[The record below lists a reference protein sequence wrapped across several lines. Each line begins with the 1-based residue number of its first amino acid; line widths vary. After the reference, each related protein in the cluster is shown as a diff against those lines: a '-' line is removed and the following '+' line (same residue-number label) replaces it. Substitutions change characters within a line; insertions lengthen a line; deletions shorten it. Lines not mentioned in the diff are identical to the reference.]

1 MVDCRRAQHRT
12 AGTRGGLDNVKH
24 TEIALRRPVTTVVVF
39 VALALVGLIASRML
53 PLEKFPDI
61 EFPGIFIQIP
71 YEGSTPEEVERLITR
86 PVEEALATLSGVERM
101 YSSSG
106 ENMSQ
111 VFLQFAWDQS
121 MGSKGIEAR
130 AKVDGI
136 RHELPDD
143 IRRIFIFTGS
153 LGDQPVLELRISSER
168 DLSDSYELLDRML
181 KRRIERIEGVSQVQ
195 LHGVDPRE
203 IRILLNSDRMSSYGV
218 DIDQLRQLL
227 EKSNFAV
234 NAGRITDGG
243 QRFSVRPRGEF
254 KSVEE
259 IRNIV
264 IDENALRLRDVARIE
279 LRSPDREYGR
289 HLDRSYAV
297 GLAVS
302 KSTGSNMVEV
312 TDRVMAEVARISELP
327 QMQGINIFDL
337 DNQGDS
343 VRGSLGDLLN
353 AGAVGALL
361 ALAVLYLFLR
371 QVTTTLIVTA
381 SVPFSLLIT
390 LGALYFADLS
400 LNMLTM
406 MGLMLAV
413 GMLVDNA
420 VVVTESV
427 FRHRAM
433 DPENPHKAT
442 LAGVKEVGMAVI
454 AGTLTTMIVFVPIM
468 FGAKTD
474 ISVFMTHVGI
484 TIIVALMA
492 SLLIAQTLVPML
504 AARIPPPPEPKEGAF
519 ISRLTNRYV
528 GSLRWIL
535 RSPWKTFGG
544 VVVTCIIGIA
554 PVALELVK
562 FDAFPQDSG
571 RRLYMPLHIEG
582 QHPLER
588 VEGAVTTIENYLFE
602 NQEEFDIRS
611 VYSYYEK
618 GEASVVILLTEDEE
632 ATLSTTEVLEKIE
645 ANLPVI
651 AIGKPSFEFDQQGGG
666 DGFSLQI
673 SGDSTVIL
681 NEIGLDV
688 ARLLASV
695 EGLEDV
701 RSDAELGEREI
712 QVSID
717 RVRAAATGLTTRE
730 IADAVSIAMRGQ
742 NLREFR
748 GDMGE
753 VAVRLAFRD
762 SDKQSID
769 QLADLPLYTK
779 DGRRITLGTV
789 ANFRVGTS
797 PATIQRTDRQ
807 TAVILSANL
816 TEEDSLESVRPR
828 VEALMNEVDLP
839 PGYSWKFGRG
849 FDRQDETQQM
859 MVTNILLGIACIF
872 LVMAALFE
880 SLLFPFSIILGSI
893 VFSVFGVFL
902 FFAATGTTFSFMA
915 SIGIMI
921 LIGVVVN
928 NGIVLVDHINN
939 LRQGGLPRNEA
950 IIEAGRDRL
959 RPILMTVAT
968 TILGLTPLAV
978 STTQIGGDGPPYF
991 PMARAIIGG
1000 LAFSTV
1006 VSLLVVPAFYAYFD
1020 TLAAWGRKVMR
1031 TARKPGSV
1039 AAAVESSA

>member
-1 MVDCRRAQHRT
+1 MR
-12 AGTRGGLDNVKH
+12 H
-24 TEIALRRPVTTVVVF
+24 TEIALRRPVTTVVIF
-39 VALALVGLIASRML
+39 VALALVGLIATRLL

-71 YEGSTPEEVERLITR
+71 YAGSTPEEVERLITR

-101 YSSSG
+101 YSSSS
-106 ENMSQ
+106 ENMSEI
-111 VFLQFAWDQS
+111 FLQFDWDQS

-136 RHELPDD
+136 RHRLPAD

-153 LGDQPVLELRISSER
+153 LGDQPVLQLRISSER
-168 DLSDSYELLDRML
+168 DLSDSYELLDRLL
-181 KRRIERIEGVSQVQ
+181 KRRIERIEGVSQVE

-203 IRILLNSDRMSSYGV
+203 IRILLNSDRLSAYGI
-218 DIDQLRQLL
+218 DIDALRQLL

-243 QRFSVRPRGEF
+243 QRFSIRPRGEF
-254 KSVEE
+254 QSIEDIK
-259 IRNIV
+259 NIV
-264 IDENALRLRDVARIE
+264 IDENTLRLRDVADIE
-279 LRSPDREYGR
+279 LRSPDRDYGR
-289 HLDRSYAV
+289 RLDGSYAIGV
-297 GLAVS
+297 AIS
-302 KSTGSNMVEV
+302 KSTGTNMVDV
-312 TDRVMAEVARISELP
+312 TDRVMAEVAKISQLP
-327 QMQGINIFDL
+327 QMQGINIFEL

-343 VRGSLGDLLN
+343 VRRSLSDLLH
-353 AGAVGALL
+353 AGAIGALL
-361 ALAVLYLFLR
+361 ALVVLYLFLR
-371 QVTTTLIVTA
+371 HVATTLIVTA
-381 SVPFSLLIT
+381 CVPFSLLIT
-390 LGALYFADLS
+390 LGALYFFGLS

-427 FRHRAM
+427 FRHRTM
-433 DPENPHKAT
+433 DPSNPHKAT

-454 AGTLTTMIVFVPIM
+454 AGTFTTIIVFVPIM

-484 TIIVALMA
+484 TIIVALLA
-492 SLLIAQTLVPML
+492 SLFIAQTLVPML
-504 AARIPPPPEPKEGAF
+504 AVRVPPPPQPKEGAF

-528 GSLRWIL
+528 TSLGWIL
-535 RSPWKTFGG
+535 TRPWKTFGG
-544 VVVTCIIGIA
+544 VILICLIGIS
-554 PVALELVK
+554 PLLLDLIK
-562 FDAFPQDSG
+562 FDAFPQDAG

-588 VEGAVTTIENYLFE
+588 VEAAVITIEDYLLDHK
-602 NQEEFDIRS
+602 EEFDIRS
-611 VYSYYEK
+611 VYSYYE
-618 GEASVVILLTEDEE
+618 GDEAIATILLTEEEE
-632 ATLSTTEVLEKIE
+632 ATLSTTEVIERIE

-651 AIGKPSFEFDQQGGG
+651 AIGKPSFQFEQQGGG

-673 SGDSTVIL
+673 SGDSTAIL
-681 NEIGLDV
+681 NEISVNV
-688 ARLLASV
+688 ARSLASV
-695 EGLEDV
+695 SGLEDV
-701 RSDAELGEREI
+701 RSDAEMGQREI

-717 RVRAAATGLTTRE
+717 RVRAAASGLTARE
-730 IADAVSIAMRGQ
+730 IADAIGIAMRGQ

-748 GDMGE
+748 GELGE
-753 VAVRLAFRD
+753 VAVRLAFRE

-769 QLADLPLYTK
+769 QLADLPLYTP

-789 ANFRVGTS
+789 ASFRIATS
-797 PATIQRTDRQ
+797 AATIQRTDRQ

-816 TEEDSLESVRPR
+816 TGDESLESVRPR
-828 VEALMNEVDLP
+828 VEALMEEFDLP

-859 MVTNILLGIACIF
+859 MATNIILGIACIF

-880 SLLFPFSIILGSI
+880 SLLLPFSIILGSI

-928 NGIVLVDHINN
+928 NGIVLVDHINS
-939 LRQGGLPRNEA
+939 LRQEGLPRNEA
-950 IIEAGRDRL
+950 IVEAGRDRL

-968 TILGLTPLAV
+968 TILGLAPLAV

-1031 TARKPGSV
+1031 TARSQGSTASLV
-1039 AAAVESSA
+1039 KTSA